1 MVCYTMILSGDNIMS
16 EILTKFEEEM
26 ARIRAD
32 YTAFYSQF
40 TNKEVENE
48 VHDTNEQREDTE
60 NKED

>member
-1 MVCYTMILSGDNIMS
+1 MS

-26 ARIRAD
+26 AKIRAD

-40 TNKEVENE
+40 TSKEEVENE
-48 VHDTNEQREDTE
+48 IYDTNRQREDTE